1 MKRFRWQIL
10 IAIFGVALILL
21 LILGMRGGGSRTAAP
36 AGPEK
41 VRGGTYSEALVGGLQ
56 RLNPIFDYRNP
67 PDRDVDRLVFS
78 GLIRFDSAGK
88 PQPDLAGGWAIGED
102 KLTYTLAIRPD
113 AVWHD
118 GEPVTAADVV
128 YTYGLLQ
135 EKAYPGPSDLAALWQ
150 AVKVEAVQEKVVRFT
165 LPEPYAPFLDY
176 LAVGLLPSH
185 LLSGVNITDLDSRT
199 FNLEPVGSGP
209 FRVRTVL
216 LDESNNITGVSLVP
230 FEKYYGDKPYLQQI
244 DFHYYAS
251 QDAAFAALD
260 AGEVMGLGGLTPAEV
275 DAAARSDRW
284 SLYTA
289 RLPESAL
296 ILLNLRNDD
305 VKFLAQREI
314 RRALLLAI
322 DRQRIIDRLLD
333 SRAIPAAGPILPGTW
348 AADPNLTPL
357 AYDPVDAARLLDAA
371 GWAIPAGAAPGTAA
385 YVRAKENQPLE
396 FTLVYLEDPA
406 QQALAEAIR
415 DDWAEVGVRAVLKP
429 ANMKSLLGD
438 NLEPRTYQAALVN
451 FNLSPYPDPDPYPF
465 WHETQYPGG
474 QNYSQLN
481 DRAISEL
488 LESART
494 ETSLEARKR
503 LYQTFQ
509 YRFVYQLP
517 ALYLWHPVYSYA
529 VDAKISGVQF
539 GPLFDPGYRLSSAPA
554 WYILETK

>member
-10 IAIFGVALILL
+10 VAVIGVALILL
-21 LILGMRGGGSRTAAP
+21 LILGVRGGAARPAP
-36 AGPEK
+36 AGPET
-41 VRGGTYSEALVGGLQ
+41 VRGGKYTEALVGALQ
-56 RLNPIFDYRNP
+56 RLNPVFDYRNP
-67 PDRDVDRLVFS
+67 VDRDVDRLVFS
-78 GLIRFDSAGK
+78 GLIRFDSAGV
-88 PQPDLAGGWAIGED
+88 PQLDLAGGWAIGDD
-102 KLTYTLAIRPD
+102 KKTYTMVIRAD
-113 AVWHD
+113 AVWQD
-118 GEPVTAADVV
+118 GKPVTAADVV

-135 EKAYPGPSDLAALWQ
+135 EKAYPGPRDLAALWQ
-150 AVKVEAVQEKVVRFT
+150 SIKVEAVQEKVVRFT

-176 LAVGLLPSH
+176 LTVGLLPAH
-185 LLSGVNITDLDSRT
+185 LLSGTGVANLDSLT

-230 FEKYYGDKPYLQQI
+230 FENYYGETPVLQQI
-244 DFHYYAS
+244 DFFYYPT
-251 QDAAFAALD
+251 QDAAFAALES
-260 AGEVMGLGGLTPAEV
+260 GEVMGLGGLTPAEV
-275 DAAARSDRW
+275 EKVLQGERW
-284 SLYTA
+284 NLYTA

-296 ILLNLRNDD
+296 IFLNLRNDD

-322 DRQRIIDRLLD
+322 DRQRIISNQFDGQ
-333 SRAIPAAGPILPGTW
+333 AIPAAGPILPGTW
-348 AADPNLTPL
+348 AADPGLQPV
-357 AYDPVDAARLLDAA
+357 AYDPVEAARTLDAA
-371 GWAIPAGAAPGTAA
+371 GWVIPAGAAPGTEA
-385 YVRAKENQPLE
+385 YVRAKDKQPLE
-396 FTLVYLEDPA
+396 FTLVYLENPA
-406 QQALAEAIR
+406 QEAVAKAIR
-415 DDWAEVGVRAVLKP
+415 DDWALVGVKADLKP

-451 FNLSPYPDPDPYPF
+451 LNLSPYPDPDPYPF
-465 WHETQYPGG
+465 WHETQYPTG

-488 LESART
+488 LESARI
-494 ETSLEARKR
+494 ETNLAARTR

-529 VDAKISGVQF
+529 VDAKISGMRF
-539 GPLFDPGYRLSSAPA
+539 GPLFDPGYRLSSVPA